1 MYCRWL
7 HSLAVASR
15 FTQLVMYVIWIPSLA
30 SRTLIMIRQD
40 ANTERDFAS

>member
-1 MYCRWL
+1 MYWL

-15 FTQLVMYVIWIPSLA
+15 FTQLVMYVIYHCCG
-30 SRTLIMIRQD
+30 RDMIRQV